1 MSKFSIYLDKL
12 KKLDEKNSFFKKYE
26 NAEKIVFF
34 LTGSGYYENAS
45 LSEEQ
50 KNILNIFKDF
60 DYSVVE
66 SNFPYNKDFPHEF
79 YKDINILK
87 ASYATAIYYLHTL
100 FNENFKLE
108 IKRNL
113 ENILKLKKVVI
124 ITQSSGLNILNR
136 FLDFFDDEELK
147 NLDIK
152 VFALGSV
159 AKKSAKLK
167 NLDVTIVKGKYDEY
181 SRLLDK
187 HKVDK
192 WIKCRHLTYLKNK
205 DLLNFFREYLEE
217 NR

>member
-12 KKLDEKNSFFKKYE
+12 KKLEEKNSLFKKYE
-26 NAEKIVFF
+26 DSEKVVFF
-34 LTGSGYYENAS
+34 LTGSGYYESAS

-50 KNILNIFKDF
+50 KNILNIFRDF
-60 DYSVVE
+60 GYSVVE
-66 SNFPYNKDFPHEF
+66 SNFPYNSDFPHKF

-100 FNENFKLE
+100 FNQNFKLD

-113 ENILKLKKVVI
+113 GNILKLKKVVI

-136 FLDFFDDEELK
+136 FLDFYDYEILE
-147 NLDIK
+147 NLNIK
-152 VFALGSV
+152 VFALGPV

-167 NLDVTIVKGKYDEY
+167 KIDVTIIKGKYDEY
-181 SRLLDK
+181 SRGLDF